1 MVRGG
6 DGWERSPGTV
16 DLASPTRRSQGL
28 FRRPENH
35 VEDITSPSLES
46 PFPSGMT
53 SAGLS
58 HRPAQA
64 EGDVSSAFG
73 CGKGQAR
80 SAVGGETVGGET
92 VPWPWP
98 WLGNRLLQTGPSQAL
113 RAALSALE
121 AAASPGSDILPFAI
135 LTGWRQRRPLPPP
148 RRCPWP
154 EAQTASCTF
163 ATLNTEPVTIWMKHG
178 ATMLSEISQTGK
190 DKRRVISL
198 RRGIEKGQSRRSRV

>member
-28 FRRPENH
+28 FRHPENQ

-64 EGDVSSAFG
+64 KGDVGSAFG
-73 CGKGQAR
+73 CGKGQVLLGR
-80 SAVGGETVGGET
+80 GDSALG
-92 VPWPWP
+92 PRPS
-98 WLGNRLLQTGPSQAL
+98 LGNRLLQTGPSQ
-113 RAALSALE
+113 ALSALE

-148 RRCPWP
+148 HRCPWP
-154 EAQTASCTF
+154 EVQKPSCAF
-163 ATLNTEPVTIWMKHG
+163 ANLNTEPVTIWMKRG
-178 ATMLSEISQTGK
+178 ATTLSEISQTGK

-198 RRGIEKGQSRRSRV
+198 RRGI